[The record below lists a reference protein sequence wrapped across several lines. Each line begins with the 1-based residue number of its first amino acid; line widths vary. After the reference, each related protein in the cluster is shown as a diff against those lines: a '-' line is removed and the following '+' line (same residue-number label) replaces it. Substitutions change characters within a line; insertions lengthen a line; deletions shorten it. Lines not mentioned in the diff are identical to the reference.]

1 MELNINK
8 VPIKDKKGNVKMYWR
23 WNYLDQNNRPL
34 AITKISKAKVKEKAQ
49 QKIKEIGFIKTSTH
63 EVLLKEANISFQ
75 KWLKYKVREGTVNL
89 HHTKNYGSFFKN
101 HILPFFNNIDIR
113 NIGENEVNN
122 FVKHLTN
129 KLFQECPS
137 CNEQNSSKDIRCEKC
152 GYNLTPKEDA
162 LEPKTV
168 RKIFNTLSLI
178 IQNQVDPPNR
188 KLPRNICK
196 DINWMA
202 KVVTKRPKTNA
213 INFEYWTPK
222 YVAKLVDDIERYM
235 VKLVCK
241 ILLQTACRPSEVR
254 VLTRKDLINFDPQS
268 NLPPMI
274 NIDKAMK
281 CGTKKIGDTKTING
295 HRQLVITSQLKDEIN
310 NYVKTLPM
318 DQEHL
323 FLDNVGSPLRLEAIS
338 RGIDKALKINGAR
351 LPIDRKGYFFRH
363 FTASFWAYTSKYTNA
378 IDLAKAL
385 GDKSIDFVS
394 ETYIKPYKNNNQEIV
409 HTDYQEKHFTN

>member
-23 WNYLDQNNRPL
+23 WNYISAKNTPK
-34 AITKISKAKVKEKAQ
+34 AITKIKKVDVIKKAQ
-49 QKIKEIGFIKTSTH
+49 LKIKEIGFIKTSTQ
-63 EVLLKEANISFQ
+63 EVLLNEANISFQ
-75 KWLKYKVREGTVNL
+75 KWLKYKMREGKVNL
-89 HHTKNYGSFFKN
+89 HHTQNYASFFKN

-122 FVKHLTN
+122 FVQHLSN

-137 CNEQNSSKDIRCEKC
+137 CDEQNSSKAKLCEKC
-152 GYNLTPKEDA
+152 GYKLTPKKDA

-202 KVVTKRPKTNA
+202 KVVTKRAKPKV
-213 INFEYWTPK
+213 IDFEIWTPK
-222 YVAKLVDDIERYM
+222 YVAKLIDHIQRYL

-254 VLTRKDLINFDPQS
+254 VLTRKDLINFDPKS

-295 HRQLVITSQLKDEIN
+295 HRQLVITSQLRDEIN

-363 FTASFWAYTSKYTNA
+363 YTASFWAYTSKYTNA